1 LTASGGS
8 NIVGVTSKYSGY
20 ETTGFIWEISVQ
32 HTEETMPEYI
42 QNVSRIPNPGK
53 NFDVTEASVEMIKSL
68 NRGGN
73 VSFTISS
80 PPAIK
85 SRVISALP
93 FESLAEIEAFHDG
106 FVSSD
111 EMRDRFQ
118 KLAADCEDVNVAII
132 RHVRQPSSLPA
143 EPKYIVR
150 TLMVAK
156 RGEAP
161 ALLETVLEA
170 SEASKTMDPLVSVP
184 AFGNVDVV
192 RVVNPLASLED
203 ANAIAEELQ
212 GDAFAGFR
220 RKIASLTLSQMRTL
234 SKVAYVSS

>member
-1 LTASGGS
+1 MVS
-8 NIVGVTSKYSGY
+8 VTSKCSGY
-20 ETTGFIWEISVQ
+20 ETTGFIWEISIQ
-32 HTEETMPEYI
+32 YTEETMPEYI
-42 QNVSRIPNPGK
+42 QNVSRIPKPGK

-85 SRVISALP
+85 SSVISALP

-234 SKVAYVSS
+234 SRVAYVSS

>member
-1 LTASGGS
+1 
-8 NIVGVTSKYSGY
+8 
-20 ETTGFIWEISVQ
+20 
-32 HTEETMPEYI
+32 MPEYI

-85 SRVISALP
+85 SRVISALI

-111 EMRDRFQ
+111 EMRDRVQ

-132 RHVRQPSSLPA
+132 RRLRQPSSLPA

-150 TLMVAK
+150 TLMFAK
-156 RGEAP
+156 RGEAL
-161 ALLETVLEA
+161 ALLETVL
-170 SEASKTMDPLVSVP
+170 
-184 AFGNVDVV
+184 
-192 RVVNPLASLED
+192 
-203 ANAIAEELQ
+203 
-212 GDAFAGFR
+212 
-220 RKIASLTLSQMRTL
+220 
-234 SKVAYVSS
+234 

>member
-1 LTASGGS
+1 MA
-8 NIVGVTSKYSGY
+8 
-20 ETTGFIWEISVQ
+20 
-32 HTEETMPEYI
+32 EYI
-42 QNVSRIPNPGK
+42 QNVTRIPKPGK
-53 NFDVTEASVEMIKSL
+53 NFDILEASVEMMKSL
-68 NRGGN
+68 NTGGN
-73 VSFTISS
+73 VSFTTSS

-85 SRVISALP
+85 SSVISALP

-106 FVSSD
+106 IVSSD
-111 EMRDRFQ
+111 ERRDRLQ

-132 RHVRQPSSLPA
+132 RNVRQPSSLPA

-170 SEASKTMDPLVSVP
+170 SEASKTMDPRVSVP

-234 SKVAYVSS
+234 SRVAYVSR

>member
-1 LTASGGS
+1 
-8 NIVGVTSKYSGY
+8 
-20 ETTGFIWEISVQ
+20 
-32 HTEETMPEYI
+32 MPEYI
-42 QNVSRIPNPGK
+42 QNVSRIPKPGK

-85 SRVISALP
+85 STVVSALP

-118 KLAADCEDVNVAII
+118 KLA
-132 RHVRQPSSLPA
+132 A

-234 SKVAYVSS
+234 SRVAYVSS

>member
-1 LTASGGS
+1 
-8 NIVGVTSKYSGY
+8 
-20 ETTGFIWEISVQ
+20 
-32 HTEETMPEYI
+32 MPEYI
-42 QNVSRIPNPGK
+42 QNVSRIPKPGK